1 MLPYHQSIST
11 SPFNPILPFT
21 QISTRTLIS
30 FERIETLEKK
40 IEYFKLSIL
49 LLRIPKSLIP
59 LFFLQNSTSTSIF
72 IQFSSTNFISR
83 EILSMKIIFTRFE
96 KTKRNILQANY
107 TRNSLLTKMPGI
119 LTWKGGSPQRVA
131 PKDFKRILPI
141 SRLLIRSLSR
151 AFISSFLFRGF
162 SLNVET
168 ASHYRSFVA
177 RDVNKRDVETRKKS
191 PQKKFYSSREN
202 WLSVTKLILIH
213 VKIVVKI
220 IALRFLILELILG
233 KSFKIFF
240 FFCNFFF

>member
-119 LTWKGGSPQRVA
+119 SWKGGSPQRVA